1 MEALKP
7 SGFEGFG
14 EIPADWEVTKMA
26 FTFSFGKGLSITKED
41 LQDEGVPSITYGDI
55 HSRFGFQINPE
66 VDEVRCVDH
75 RYLKSGRTAL
85 LQFGDFIFADT
96 SEDIAGSGDFTHLN
110 NHAPAF
116 AGYHTITA
124 RAKRELDVR
133 FVAYLFDSEPFRNQ
147 IRNSV
152 SGVKVFSITQTI
164 LKNAKLLLPPMPE
177 QQAIAALL
185 DDCCGQVDSMMADLE
200 RQVELLQ
207 QYKKALITETVTKG
221 LDKNAPMKDS
231 GIEWLGEIPKHWEV
245 KKIKYCTEKIGSG
258 KTPLGGAEIY
268 DSEGVI
274 FIRSQNVYDDG
285 LRLEDVVFINESI
298 DRSMMST
305 RVRQGD
311 VLFNITGASIG
322 RCCIYDIAERANVNQ
337 HVCIIRTN
345 RTVLI
350 PDYLRYALNSSLGQ
364 TQVYICQMG
373 GNRESVTFEKL
384 GLFAIPLM
392 SVDEQNVIVQYLD
405 NACGKANDIIAE
417 KQKAIETMRQYKQ
430 SLIYEYVTGKKRI
443 AH

>member
-1 MEALKP
+1 MIEALKP
-7 SGFEGFG
+7 SGVEGFG

-96 SEDIAGSGDFTHLN
+96 SEDIAGSGNFTHLN
-110 NHAPAF
+110 SRASAF

-164 LKNAKLLLPPMPE
+164 LKNAKLLLPPVPE

-185 DDCCGQVDSMMADLE
+185 DDCCGQVDSMIIDLE
-200 RQVELLQ
+200 QQVELLQ

-221 LDKNAPMKDS
+221 LDKNVPMKDS
-231 GIEWLGEIPKHWEV
+231 GINWIGEMPKHWDV
-245 KKIKYCTEKIGSG
+245 KRLKFLGSARNGLTYAPEDIVDEGEGILVLRSSNIQNDALSFDDKVYVRSKIPNEIILQENDLLICSRNGSQALIGKCALIDKETVGQTYGAFMCVYRSRYNKFIHYVFLSDIFSFYLGTFLTSTVNQLTNMNLYNIRIPIPLDEGEQKEIVNYLDSKCTE
-258 KTPLGGAEIY
+258 
-268 DSEGVI
+268 
-274 FIRSQNVYDDG
+274 
-285 LRLEDVVFINESI
+285 I
-298 DRSMMST
+298 DT
-305 RVRQGD
+305 LV
-311 VLFNITGASIG
+311 
-322 RCCIYDIAERANVNQ
+322 
-337 HVCIIRTN
+337 
-345 RTVLI
+345 
-350 PDYLRYALNSSLGQ
+350 
-364 TQVYICQMG
+364 
-373 GNRESVTFEKL
+373 
-384 GLFAIPLM
+384 
-392 SVDEQNVIVQYLD
+392 
-405 NACGKANDIIAE
+405 AE
-417 KQKAIETMRQYKQ
+417 KRRSIETMRQYRR
-430 SLIYEYVTGKKRI
+430 SLIYEYVTGKKRV